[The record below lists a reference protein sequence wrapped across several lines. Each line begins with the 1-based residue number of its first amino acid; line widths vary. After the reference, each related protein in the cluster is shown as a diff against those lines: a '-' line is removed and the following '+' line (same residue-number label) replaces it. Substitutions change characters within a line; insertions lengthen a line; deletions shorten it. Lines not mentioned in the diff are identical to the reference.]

1 MGADLRPINWL
12 IVWGLLIAL
21 GLGMAACA
29 ANLVVTAEHIEPGV
43 FYCFEGKVRGKR
55 GKRAV
60 GCFDT
65 EKFCRDSLRAAR
77 KYGSLAGAYDLTHCE
92 RFALQ

>member
-1 MGADLRPINWL
+1 MRANLRPL
-12 IVWGLLIAL
+12 GGLVACGLLIAI

-29 ANLVVTAEHIEPGV
+29 ATLAVSDAKVEPGV

-55 GKRAV
+55 GTRAI

-65 EKFCRDSLRAAR
+65 ERFCRDSLATAR
-77 KYGSLAGAYDLTHCE
+77 QYGGLAGAYDLTNCE